1 MNCIYVLM
9 TVIAL
14 LSSARAGTNNFVC
27 AEATTQREINE
38 CASRAFRGADED
50 LNRLYRET
58 SSKLSGKTKEK
69 LRKAQVAWL
78 RYRDSTC
85 EAEVAL
91 LEGGSMAPA
100 ARSFCLDRVTRSRT
114 DEILN
119 TYKIGRWNTE

>member
-14 LSSARAGTNNFVC
+14 LPLAQADTNNSVC
-27 AEATTQREINE
+27 AGATTQREINE
-38 CASRAFRGADED
+38 CAARAFEGADKD
-50 LNRLYRET
+50 LNQLYRET

-69 LRKAQVAWL
+69 LRKAQRAWL

-100 ARSFCLDRVTRSRT
+100 ARGFCLDRVTRSRT
-114 DEILN
+114 DEILK